1 MTNITDIDK
10 CKCSAI
16 SSKKKA
22 LKTLLYIFK
31 RVMTSPLFNED
42 DIVKDI
48 IVQSN
53 RHFER
58 SLLIISNWRSSTSVH
73 HSNVTLKAR
82 KDSLINGH
90 VINRICIQAT
100 FFVNNVFNNVQ

>member
-1 MTNITDIDK
+1 MQMFCNQL
-10 CKCSAI
+10 
-16 SSKKKA
+16 KKKA

-58 SLLIISNWRSSTSVH
+58 SLLIISNGRSSTSVH
-73 HSNVTLKAR
+73 HSNVTLKVYASFG
-82 KDSLINGH
+82 SLINDH
-90 VINRICIQAT
+90 VINRIRIQAT